1 MIATILP
8 DYTQYPL
15 SALVEGR
22 EQTQQA
28 LNMGHAGGAANNMW
42 RECLRRIDEQ
52 LVKRGFVLAVDE
64 AHEQALREDERR
76 WAAEQVAHIAADD
89 GEIIADLLIRV
100 RRNWRLSREHR
111 TGEYATFKKHSQWA
125 GNAASELEAEYG
137 VEVAWTIAD
146 GWVVNFE
153 AGWTESETDD

>member
-15 SALVEGR
+15 PALVEGR

-28 LNMGHAGGAANNMW
+28 LNMGHAGDAANSMW

-52 LVKRGFVLAVDE
+52 LVKRGFVVDPTE
-64 AHEQALREDERR
+64 AHEQAHREGERR
-76 WAAEQVAHIAADD
+76 WAAEQVADIAADD
-89 GEIIADLLIRV
+89 GEVIADLLART

-111 TGEYATFKKHSQWA
+111 GGEYATFKMYAQWA
-125 GNAASELEAEYG
+125 GNAASELETEYG
-137 VEVAWTIAD
+137 IEVAYVD
-146 GWVVNFE
+146 GQWVMNFE
-153 AGWTESETDD
+153 SD